1 MACEPV
7 FFLVILYRATDCA
20 MRVGDIVSYMRTDVK
35 KKETRKGQEMMDDK
49 NLTIGDIA
57 QELGV
62 SKTTVSRAISGKGRI
77 GQQTRKKVLEY
88 IEEHHYSPNV
98 IAKGLAQSKT
108 FNLGMVLPGDYNV
121 VELPFF
127 QKCMMGVSRT
137 ASARGYDVL
146 ITMVTA
152 KDITQL
158 KRAVTNHK
166 IDGVILTR
174 TLANDAPMK
183 YLKEKGVP
191 FVAIGST
198 DDRAVVQIDNDH
210 RSACREMTEKLLEGG
225 ITKIALIGGD
235 EGYIVTRS
243 RLKGFEDAFAGRKGW
258 HGSRQTF
265 LNVKDGQEVSRLVNR
280 LVDENVECIV
290 SMDDFLC
297 SCVLNALQQR
307 QIQIPEQV
315 QVVSF
320 YDSTM
325 LEYRIPSITSIRFN
339 VEELGYQACELLLRM
354 LDDEDVER
362 KTLLGY
368 EVHMRKSTRREA

>member
-1 MACEPV
+1 
-7 FFLVILYRATDCA
+7 
-20 MRVGDIVSYMRTDVK
+20 
-35 KKETRKGQEMMDDK
+35 MMDDK

-77 GQQTRKKVLEY
+77 GPKTRKKVLDY

-127 QKCMMGVSRT
+127 QKCMLGVSRT
-137 ASARGYDVL
+137 ASAHGYDVL
-146 ITMVTA
+146 ISMVTA
-152 KDITQL
+152 EDITQL
-158 KRAVTNHK
+158 KRAVTNRK

-174 TLANDAPMK
+174 TLADDPSMQ
-183 YLKEKGVP
+183 YLKESGVP

-198 DDRAVVQIDNDH
+198 DDRDVIQIDNDH
-210 RSACREMTEKLLEGG
+210 RSACRELTDNLLESG
-225 ITKIALIGGD
+225 IGKIALIGGD
-235 EGYIVTRS
+235 EGYMVTRS
-243 RLKGFEDAFAGRKGW
+243 RLKGFEDAFYKRKDW
-258 HGSRQTF
+258 RGSRQVF
-265 LNVKDGQEVSRLVNR
+265 LNVKDSREVGG
-280 LVDENVECIV
+280 LVDRLLAENVECIV

-307 QIQIPEQV
+307 QAAIPEQM
-315 QVVSF
+315 QAASF

-325 LEYRIPSITSIRFN
+325 LEYHRPSITSIRFN
-339 VEELGYQACELLLRM
+339 VEELGYQACELLLR
-354 LDDEDVER
+354 LIDEEDVER

-368 EVHMRKSTRREA
+368 EVCMRRSTRREIH